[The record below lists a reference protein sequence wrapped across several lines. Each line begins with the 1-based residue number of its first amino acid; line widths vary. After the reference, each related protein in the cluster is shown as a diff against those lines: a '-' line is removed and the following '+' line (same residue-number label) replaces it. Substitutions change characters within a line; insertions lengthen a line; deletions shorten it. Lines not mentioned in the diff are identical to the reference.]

1 MPNLY
6 VISGCNGSGKTTA
19 SYTILSEMLQCRN
32 FVNSDE
38 IARGLS
44 PFNLPGA
51 AIDAG
56 RVMVKKIRELT
67 AAKGDF
73 AFETTLAVRSYAKL
87 IENTR
92 KKGYDITLIYFWL
105 NHPDLA
111 VERVK
116 NRVEAGGHN
125 IPENVIRRRYWSGI
139 HNLFH
144 LYMPLTDRWLLINN
158 SDTPATLIAEGSG
171 TKETKVYHKEDYQ
184 LLQTLSQSPLPDV
197 TKQSAPVQK

>member
-1 MPNLY
+1 MPNMY

-38 IARGLS
+38 IARGIS
-44 PFNLPGA
+44 PYDLPNA

-67 AAKGDF
+67 DAKGDF

-87 IENTR
+87 IENTK
-92 KKGYDITLIYFWL
+92 KKGYEITLIYFWL

-116 NRVEAGGHN
+116 NRVMAGGHN

-139 HNLFH
+139 QNLFH
-144 LYMPLTDRWLLINN
+144 LYMPLADRWLLINN
-158 SDTPATLIAEGSG
+158 SDVPSTLIAEGSG
-171 TKETKVYHKEDYQ
+171 LKETKVYHKEDYQ
-184 LLQTLSQSPLPDV
+184 QLKTLSQTPLPDLN
-197 TKQSAPVQK
+197 KQTTPVQK

>member
-1 MPNLY
+1 MY

-38 IARGLS
+38 IARGIS
-44 PFNLPGA
+44 PYDLPNA

-67 AAKGDF
+67 D

-87 IENTR
+87 IENTK
-92 KKGYDITLIYFWL
+92 KKGYEITLIYFWL

-116 NRVEAGGHN
+116 NRVMAGGHN

-139 HNLFH
+139 QNLFH
-144 LYMPLTDRWLLINN
+144 LYMPLADRWLLINN
-158 SDTPATLIAEGSG
+158 SDVPSTLIAEGSG
-171 TKETKVYHKEDYQ
+171 LKETKVYHKEDYQ
-184 LLQTLSQSPLPDV
+184 QLKTLSQNPLPDLN
-197 TKQSAPVQK
+197 KQTTPVQK

>member
-171 TKETKVYHKEDYQ
+171 TKEIKVYHKEDYR

-197 TKQSAPVQK
+197 TKQSASDQK